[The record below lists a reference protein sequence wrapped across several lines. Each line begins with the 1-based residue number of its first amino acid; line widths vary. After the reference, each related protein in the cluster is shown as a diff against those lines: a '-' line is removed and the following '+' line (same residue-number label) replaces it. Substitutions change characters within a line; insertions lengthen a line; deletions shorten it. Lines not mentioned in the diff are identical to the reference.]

1 MPRKLAAV
9 ILAAG
14 QGTRMKSDLPKVL
27 HPVSGKSMLSHV
39 VETARVLDAEPIVP
53 VIGHG
58 ADLVRTEMDNENLI
72 FALQSE
78 QLGTGHALQCAEA
91 SLRAFEGDLMLLC
104 GDVPLLR
111 DDTLQALLHH
121 HRQNSASITILT
133 AQMADPTGYGRIIRG
148 PNGVERIVEEKDAS
162 VTERQ
167 VNEINTGIYLFR
179 APEVFDF
186 LQKLDNQ
193 NAQGEYYLT
202 DVVAAA
208 RKAGE
213 RVEALLVENAG
224 EAMGINDR
232 VQLAQAGGIMRQ
244 RINETHQR
252 AGVTLIDPAAT
263 YIDPDV
269 VIGPDT
275 LIHPGVHLRG
285 KTIIGSNCEIEPGVV
300 VTDCTIGDHAHLKPG
315 SVLSESTLGDSCAV
329 GPMAHLRP
337 GTVLIGNNKIG
348 NFVETKKAVI
358 GEKSQA
364 SHLTYI
370 GDATLGKNVNIGCG
384 TITCN
389 YDGVNKYQTTIEDD
403 VFVGSDT
410 QFIAPVTIGR
420 GSLIGAGST
429 ITKDVPADALALS
442 RSEQKNIAGWAE
454 RNRKKLQKKKSTGK
468 M

>member
-1 MPRKLAAV
+1 MPRNLAAV
-9 ILAAG
+9 VLAAG

-27 HPVSGKSMLSHV
+27 HPVAGKPMLSHV
-39 VETARVLDAEPIVP
+39 VQAARALDAAPIVP

-58 ADLVRTEMDNENLI
+58 ADLVRTTLEGEKLI
-72 FALQSE
+72 FALQAE

-91 SLRAFEGDLMLLC
+91 SLQDFAGDLLLLC

-111 DDTLQALLHH
+111 DTTLRALLAH
-121 HRQNSASITILT
+121 HRKSSAAVSILT

-148 PNGVERIVEEKDAS
+148 SDGVERIVEEKDAS
-162 VTERQ
+162 SAERQ
-167 VNEINTGIYLFR
+167 VSEINTGIYIFS
-179 APEVFDF
+179 APEAFDF
-186 LQKLDNQ
+186 LRQLDNS

-202 DVVAAA
+202 DIVAAA
-208 RKAGE
+208 RQAGQ
-213 RVEALLVENAG
+213 RVEALLVENAE

-232 VQLAQAGGIMRQ
+232 VQLAQAGEIMRQ

-252 AGVTLIDPAAT
+252 AGVTLIDPATA
-263 YIDPDV
+263 YIDPEV
-269 VIGPDT
+269 AIGADT

-285 KTIIGSNCEIEPGVV
+285 KTTIGSGCEIEPGVI
-300 VTDCTIGDHAHLKPG
+300 VTDCTIGDGVHLKPG
-315 SVLSESTLGDSCAV
+315 CVMSESIIGDACAV

-337 GTVLIGNNKIG
+337 GTVLTGHNKIG
-348 NFVETKKAVI
+348 NFVETKKAVF

-410 QFIAPVTIGR
+410 QFVAPVTIGR

-429 ITKDVPADALALS
+429 ITKDVPADALAIT

-454 RNRKKLQKKKSTGK
+454 RNRQKQKKK
-468 M
+468 

>member
-1 MPRKLAAV
+1 MPRNLAVV

-14 QGTRMKSDLPKVL
+14 QGTRMKSAMPKVL
-27 HPVSGKSMLSHV
+27 HPVAGMPMLVHV
-39 VETARVLDAEPIVP
+39 VEGAKRLEASPIVP

-58 ADLVRTEMDNENLI
+58 ADLVRSTLAGATLQ
-72 FALQSE
+72 FALQEE
-78 QLGTGHALQCAEA
+78 QLGTGHALQCAEE
-91 SLRAFEGDLMLLC
+91 SLARFEGDLLLLC

-111 DDTLQALLHH
+111 QETLSSLIEH
-121 HRQNSASITILT
+121 HRHHAAAVTILT
-133 AQMADPTGYGRIIRG
+133 AKMEDPTGYGRIIRG
-148 PNGVERIVEEKDAS
+148 TKGVERIVEEKDATD
-162 VTERQ
+162 TERQ
-167 VNEINTGIYLFR
+167 VNEINTGIYVFR
-179 APEVFDF
+179 APDVFNY
-186 LQKLDNQ
+186 LRQLDNR

-208 RKAGE
+208 RQAGE
-213 RVEALLVENAG
+213 HIEALSVEQPE

-232 VQLAQAGGIMRQ
+232 VQLAEAGRIMRM
-244 RINETHQR
+244 RINEGHQR
-252 AGVTLIDPAAT
+252 AGVTLVDPETT

-269 VIGPDT
+269 VIGQDT
-275 LIHPGVHLRG
+275 LIHPGAHLRG
-285 KTIIGSNCEIEPGVV
+285 KTSIGANCIIEPGAVI
-300 VTDCTIGDHAHLKPG
+300 TDCVVGDNVHIKPG
-315 SVLSESTLGDSCAV
+315 SVMSESKIGHDCAI

-337 GTVLIGNNKIG
+337 GTVLSGNNKIG
-348 NFVETKKAVI
+348 NFVETKKAII

-370 GDATLGKNVNIGCG
+370 GDASLGKNVNIGCG

-429 ITKDVPADALALS
+429 ITKDVPADALAIT
-442 RSEQKNIAGWAE
+442 RVEQKNIPGWAE
-454 RNRKKLQKKKSTGK
+454 KNRQKLKKQSKK
-468 M
+468 

>member
-14 QGTRMKSDLPKVL
+14 QGTRMKSALPKVL
-27 HPVSGKSMLSHV
+27 HAVAGRPMLVHV
-39 VETARVLDAEPIVP
+39 VKVARAFNASPIIA

-58 ADLVRTEMDNENLI
+58 ADLVRTALANENVT
-72 FALQSE
+72 FALQAE
-78 QLGTGHALQCAEA
+78 QLGTGHALQCAED
-91 SLRAFEGDLMLLC
+91 SLQGFTGDLLLLC

-111 DDTLQALLHH
+111 ETTLRALLQHH
-121 HRQNSASITILT
+121 HDNSAGMTVLT
-133 AQMADPTGYGRIIRG
+133 AHLTDPTGYGRILRG
-148 PNGVERIVEEKDAS
+148 SNGVERIVEEKDAS
-162 VTERQ
+162 STERQ
-167 VNEINTGIYLFR
+167 VKEVNTGIYLFR
-179 APEVFDF
+179 APQVFS
-186 LQKLDNQ
+186 LLRQLDNRNVQ
-193 NAQGEYYLT
+193 CEYYLT

-208 RKAGE
+208 RKAGA
-213 RVEALLVENAG
+213 RVEALLMENA
-224 EAMGINDR
+224 EEMMGINDR
-232 VQLAQAGGIMRQ
+232 VQLAQAGALLRQ
-244 RINETHQR
+244 RINESHQR
-252 AGVTLIDPAAT
+252 AGVSLIDPAAA

-285 KTIIGSNCEIEPGVV
+285 KTNIGCNCEIEPGVV
-300 VTDCTIGDHAHLKPG
+300 VTDCTIGDRVHLKSG
-315 SVLSESTLGDSCAV
+315 SVLSESIIGEACAV

-337 GTVLIGNNKIG
+337 GTVLAGNNKIG

-370 GDATLGKNVNIGCG
+370 GDAILGKNVNIGCG

-420 GSLIGAGST
+420 GSLIAAGST
-429 ITKDVPADALALS
+429 ITRDVPPDALAIT
-442 RSEQKNIAGWAE
+442 RAEQKNIEGWAE
-454 RNRKKLQKKKSTGK
+454 RNRQKRKKRDTQ
-468 M
+468 